1 LAKGAELLENRRI
14 DFFLRAKKSAQKMD
28 SRAVRFHNFL
38 RIAKG
43 AGNHLVHSTYGLTD
57 GIKQRMALVQ
67 WKEKWI
73 GKVPQL
79 K

>member
-1 LAKGAELLENRRI
+1 
-14 DFFLRAKKSAQKMD
+14 
-28 SRAVRFHNFL
+28 VRFHNFL
-38 RIAKG
+38 RIGKG

-73 GKVPQL
+73 GKGSATQIGKKEGSATTERAQYYPFQIL
-79 K
+79 AYQ